1 VRFGGKTWC
10 SPSPTP
16 ACRVL
21 AKTSP
26 TPACQVLANYSAVVE
41 SSVQR
46 RKSMSKK
53 LFCMLATNPVLTEN
67 QVASL
72 LMSATRVNNPQSS
85 SRESLFSHYEV
96 RGLTALACA
105 VLAASAA
112 LLFLTAAGAA
122 EPLLVTIM
130 AVLAML
136 GAFFLFGLA
145 SGHIR
150 IGSRFPEQDIARL
163 VTDDAQEAMQL
174 MRPDGGLSW
183 CNKTGARL
191 LGGAPLLE
199 VADIETALGGTP
211 AVSEAMFRLM
221 RAAEA
226 GQSHKEVV
234 PAHLSSDALGP
245 HGDVKWAEVSVSP
258 FTFPGDGGATEE
270 PQVLWRIRDVTG
282 EQAVQ
287 EQALSSLHATL
298 AGYNSVPV
306 GLATVHADGA
316 LGHVNHTLSTWLGFG
331 EPAELLSRGLK
342 LSDLVTADG
351 AELLIGLTRQEGKEA
366 SSCEFDLVREDGCLL
381 PVRIIAQ
388 PAADGAGGLIL
399 AAVERDT
406 DDLEDADPEIAGTR
420 FQRFFRS
427 APLGI
432 ATIGRDGQIISA
444 NTSFS
449 RMIVDGTAKAKPALE
464 ILSRSVDADTRA
476 AIAAGLD
483 KVIEGKG
490 NIQPVEIMVGP
501 KGEYTRRLYMSPLT
515 HARNAPEAA
524 IIYLIDVTEQKALEA
539 RYAQSQKMEA
549 VGKLAGFVAHDFNN
563 MLTAIIGFS
572 DFLLQTH
579 RPGDPAHS
587 DIINIK
593 SSANRAA
600 GLVGKLL
607 ALARQQTLLVEPLQL
622 GEVMTDLAPLLKRS
636 IGERIELKIHSGRD
650 LWFVKTDKL
659 QLEQAIINL
668 AVNARDAMPEGGR
681 LSIRTRNVTER
692 ESQKLSPSGMEP
704 GEYVMI
710 EVEDSGS
717 GMSPEVLENIF
728 EPFFTTKAPGKGT
741 GLGLATVYGIV
752 KQTGGFIYPEST
764 VGKGTTFRIYLPHHH
779 LDEKDEAAIAE
790 RVEATEKVK
799 KVDLTGHG
807 RVLLVEDEDVVRS
820 FAVRALKRQGYEV
833 LEASDGLD
841 ALEVMKECNGEVD
854 IVVSDVVMPGMDG
867 PTMLKELRKT
877 NPDLKIIFVSGYPN
891 EAFQQALGE
900 ETFAF
905 LPKPFSLPQL
915 AAKVK
920 EQLGR

>member
-1 VRFGGKTWC
+1 
-10 SPSPTP
+10 
-16 ACRVL
+16 
-21 AKTSP
+21 
-26 TPACQVLANYSAVVE
+26 
-41 SSVQR
+41 
-46 RKSMSKK
+46 MSWI
-53 LFCMLATNPVLTEN
+53 
-67 QVASL
+67 
-72 LMSATRVNNPQSS
+72 RVNQLQSS
-85 SRESLFSHYEV
+85 AGETMFSHYEM

-105 VLAASAA
+105 VMAASAA
-112 LLFLTAAGAA
+112 VLFLTAAGAA
-122 EPLLVTIM
+122 EPLLITIM

-145 SGHIR
+145 AGHIR

-163 VTDDAQEAMQL
+163 VTEGSQEAMQL
-174 MRPDGGLSW
+174 MRPDGSLSW
-183 CNKTGARL
+183 CNKTGSHL

-199 VADIETALGGTP
+199 VSDIETALGSTP
-211 AVSEAMFRLM
+211 VVSEAMFRLM

-226 GQSHKEVV
+226 GQPHQEVV
-234 PAHLSSDALGP
+234 PARLASDALGP
-245 HGDVKWAEVSVSP
+245 RDEVKWTQLSVVP
-258 FTFPGDGGATEE
+258 FTFPDEIGVEKE
-270 PQVLWRIRDVTG
+270 PLVLWRIRDVT
-282 EQAVQ
+282 ADHALQ
-287 EQALSSLHATL
+287 EQALSDLHATL

-306 GLATVHADGA
+306 GLASVRADGT
-316 LGHVNHTLSTWLGFG
+316 LSHLNHTLSTWLGFS
-331 EPAELLSRGLK
+331 EPANLLSRGLK
-342 LSDLVTADG
+342 LSDLVTSDG
-351 AELLIGLTRQEGKEA
+351 AELLIGMAHQEGEEA

-381 PVRIIAQ
+381 PVRIIAH
-388 PAADGAGGLIL
+388 PTPDGSSGVIL

-406 DDLEDADPEIAGTR
+406 DEIEEADSEIAGAR

-432 ATIGRDGQIISA
+432 ATIGRDGRIVSA

-449 RMIVDGTAKAKPALE
+449 RMIVDGSANAKPALD
-464 ILSRSVDADTRA
+464 ILARSVDADTRA
-476 AIAAGLD
+476 AIAAGLE
-483 KVIEGKG
+483 KVAEGKG
-490 NIQPVEIMVGP
+490 NVQPVEITAGP
-501 KGEYTRRLYMSPLT
+501 KDEYTRRLYMSPLT

-572 DFLLQTH
+572 DFLLQSH

-636 IGERIELKIHSGRD
+636 IGERIELKIRSGRD

-668 AVNARDAMPEGGR
+668 AVNARDAMSEGGR

-692 ESQKLSPSGMEP
+692 ETQKLAPSGMQP
-704 GEYVMI
+704 GEYVQI

-717 GMSPEVLENIF
+717 GMTPEVLEKIF

-764 VGKGTTFRIYLPHHH
+764 LGKGTAFRIYLPRHH

-807 RVLLVEDEDVVRS
+807 RVLLVEDEDMVRS

-833 LEASDGLD
+833 LEACDGLD

-867 PTMLKELRKT
+867 PTMLKELRKS

-920 EQLGR
+920 EQLGL